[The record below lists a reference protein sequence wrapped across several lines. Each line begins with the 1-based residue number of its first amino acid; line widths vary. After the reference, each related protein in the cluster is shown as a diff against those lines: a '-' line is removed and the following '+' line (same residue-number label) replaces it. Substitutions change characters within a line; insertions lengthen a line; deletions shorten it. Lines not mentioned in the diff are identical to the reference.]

1 MTTMK
6 TLLVALLILALAPLN
21 AQTADEIIN
30 NYFENTGGLE
40 NWKNLN
46 SIKFNGELNVNQM
59 VLPIEMIQMK
69 KGNTITKAN
78 IQGQDF
84 FKDVFDGETLWG
96 SNQTTMA
103 LEKSDSET
111 TNNYKNE
118 MNDFPDPFID
128 YKEKGYVVEL
138 IGNETIEGT
147 ETFKI
152 KLTKEPIKVDGVI
165 TDDISYY
172 YFESENFVPIVIE
185 KEMKSG
191 PGKGMVLQLKYSD
204 YEEVDGMYF
213 AFSINQGVKDLEG
226 NNMMISMKTIELN
239 PEIDMTVFD
248 FPEATVITEE
258 GK

>member
-1 MTTMK
+1 MK
-6 TLLVALLILALAPLN
+6 TIKTLFIAILIIALAPLN

-46 SIKFNGELNVNQM
+46 GVKYTGEINLGQM
-59 VLPIEMIQMK
+59 VLPIEMIQTK

-78 IQGQDF
+78 VQGQDF
-84 FKDVFDGETLWG
+84 FQEVFDGEILWG
-96 SNQTTMA
+96 TNQMTMA
-103 LEKSDSET
+103 AEKSDSET
-111 TNNYKNE
+111 TDNYKNE

-152 KLTKEPIKVDGVI
+152 KLTKEPIKVDGVV

-172 YFESENFVPIVIE
+172 YFESENFVPIVME
-185 KEMKSG
+185 KEIKSG
-191 PGKGMVLQLKYSD
+191 
-204 YEEVDGMYF
+204 
-213 AFSINQGVKDLEG
+213 
-226 NNMMISMKTIELN
+226 
-239 PEIDMTVFD
+239 
-248 FPEATVITEE
+248 
-258 GK
+258 

>member
-1 MTTMK
+1 MTTIR
-6 TLLVALLILALAPLN
+6 TLFIALLILALTPSN

-46 SIKFNGELNVNQM
+46 SIKFTGEVNMGQM
-59 VLPIEMIQMK
+59 VLPIEMIQTK
-69 KGNTITKAN
+69 NGKTITKAN

-84 FKDVFDGETLWG
+84 FQEVFDGETLWG
-96 SNQTTMA
+96 TNQMTMA
-103 LEKSDSET
+103 AEKSDSET
-111 TNNYKNE
+111 TDNYKNE

-128 YKEKGYVVEL
+128 YKEKGYAVEL

-165 TDDISYY
+165 TDDIFYY
-172 YFESENFVPIVIE
+172 YFETENFVPIVME
-185 KEMKSG
+185 KEIKSG
-191 PGKGMVLQLKYSD
+191 PGKGMVIQLKFSD

-213 AFSINQGVKDLEG
+213 AFSINQGVKDQEG
-226 NNMMISMKTIELN
+226 NTMISMKTIELN
-239 PEIDMTVFD
+239 PEIDMAIFD
-248 FPEATVITEE
+248 YPEAKVIIEE

>member
-46 SIKFNGELNVNQM
+46 SIKFIGELNVNQM

-128 YKEKGYVVEL
+128 YKEKS
-138 IGNETIEGT
+138 NE
-147 ETFKI
+147 
-152 KLTKEPIKVDGVI
+152 
-165 TDDISYY
+165 
-172 YFESENFVPIVIE
+172 
-185 KEMKSG
+185 
-191 PGKGMVLQLKYSD
+191 
-204 YEEVDGMYF
+204 
-213 AFSINQGVKDLEG
+213 
-226 NNMMISMKTIELN
+226 
-239 PEIDMTVFD
+239 D
-248 FPEATVITEE
+248 F
-258 GK
+258 